1 MRSGPF
7 TFKNPGATRQIV
19 PRCRKRDGTAS
30 RSRST
35 ASARSPRLLDEAPG
49 EDDSVSG
56 DAVKV
61 IPRLGIVVPCFN
73 EEEVLPETALR
84 LTELL
89 QRMMTEGHV
98 AGGSQ
103 IVFVDD
109 GSRDRT
115 WQMIEELAS
124 TDARVGGIK
133 LSRNRGHQ
141 NALLAGLYTCDAD
154 VLLSVDA
161 DLQDDIQVIPEMV
174 KAHARGAQIVYGVRN
189 DRSSDGFFKRASAQ
203 GFYRIINALGAES
216 IYNHA
221 DFRLMSR
228 RAIEALKSFR
238 EVNLFLRGMVPLI
251 GFKSAIVY
259 YSRSERFAG
268 ESKYPLRKMIALALD
283 AVTSFSI
290 APLRFITGIGFL
302 VFLLSIGMGV
312 WTLWVKLFTTHAVP
326 GWASTMLPIYFLG
339 GIQILCIGILGEYLG
354 KVYQETKGR
363 PRYIIE
369 KHV

>member
-1 MRSGPF
+1 MS
-7 TFKNPGATRQIV
+7 
-19 PRCRKRDGTAS
+19 
-30 RSRST
+30 
-35 ASARSPRLLDEAPG
+35 SPRLPDEPR
-49 EDDSVSG
+49 
-56 DAVKV
+56 V
-61 IPRLGIVVPCFN
+61 IPRVGIVVPCYN
-73 EEEVLPETALR
+73 EEEVLPETARR

-89 QRMMTEGHV
+89 QEML
-98 AGGSQ
+98 AGGAVAAGSQ
-103 IVFVDD
+103 VVFVDD
-109 GSRDRT
+109 GSSDRT
-115 WQMIEELAS
+115 WVLIEALAGA
-124 TDARVGGIK
+124 DARVGGIK

-161 DLQDDIQVIPEMV
+161 DLQDDIRVIPEMLQ
-174 KAHARGAQIVYGVRN
+174 AHARGAQIVYGVRN
-189 DRSSDGFFKRASAQ
+189 DRSSDGLFKRASAQ
-203 GFYRIINALGAES
+203 GFYRFMNALGAES

-228 RAIEALKSFR
+228 RAVEALKSFR

-251 GFKSAIVY
+251 GFESAIVY
-259 YSRSERFAG
+259 YTRSERFAG
-268 ESKYPLRKMIALALD
+268 ESKYPLRKMFALGME
-283 AVTSFSI
+283 AVTSFSV

-302 VFLLSIGMGV
+302 VFVLSILMGL
-312 WTLWVKLFTTHAVP
+312 WTLWVKLFTERAVP

-339 GIQILCIGILGEYLG
+339 GIQILSIGVLGEYLG